1 MAWAS
6 PSSGAETR
14 VAGASPAT
22 SHTLEMTGMSQIATA
37 HHTLPKKQLLV
48 LGLDGLADVPEE
60 IDQRHRC
67 AADDCRPA
75 GDEDADLP
83 ATSQVRV
90 AAVCAESPYDRR
102 HNERQHAEDEADG
115 HDRTDNGAQLVNAR

>member
-6 PSSGAETR
+6 QSNGAETR
-14 VAGASPAT
+14 VAAASPAT

-37 HHTLPKKQLLV
+37 HHTLPKNSCSCW
-48 LGLDGLADVPEE
+48 GLDGLADVPEE

-67 AADDCRPA
+67 AADDRRPT

-83 ATSQVRV
+83 ASSQVRV
-90 AAVCAESPYDRR
+90 AAVCAESPHDRR
-102 HNERQHAEDEADG
+102 HNER
-115 HDRTDNGAQLVNAR
+115 DRKSTRLNSSHVARSYA

>member
-6 PSSGAETR
+6 QSNGAETR
-14 VAGASPAT
+14 VAAASPAT

-83 ATSQVRV
+83 ATSQRSEERRV
-90 AAVCAESPYDRR
+90 GKEWRARGGQSQRKKRR
-102 HNERQHAEDEADG
+102 GER
-115 HDRTDNGAQLVNAR
+115 